1 MKKCDSKKIFGAV
14 AIAAGAA
21 LIGRVIYDFRKIR
34 ELTREDAEPDV
45 VPVEP
50 AEPAEPA
57 EPETEAAPAAEEE
70 APAVETP
77 AEEAPAESAEE
88 AKAE

>member
-50 AEPAEPA
+50 EEPA

>member
-45 VPVEP
+45 LPV
-50 AEPAEPA
+50 EPAEPA

-77 AEEAPAESAEE
+77 AEETPAESAEE

>member
-50 AEPAEPA
+50 AEPAEP
-57 EPETEAAPAAEEE
+57 ETEAAPAAEEE

>member
-45 VPVEP
+45 LPV
-50 AEPAEPA
+50 EPA